1 MNTNELGGYI
11 VKKKL
16 LSLLLAGLML
26 FSLPVYASTA
36 DLKGDLEKNEE
47 SQDEVQEKLDA
58 NNASMEELKAEID
71 KLDGQIK
78 KAENEIADIENN
90 INKTQKELDAI
101 VVELEK
107 AIAQKEEQKKTLDER
122 LRVMYM
128 YSDTSPLEILF
139 SAQNFSDLISKVD
152 MIKTIAEYDQDLFA
166 KLEAIENE
174 IAKKKEEIEVKKNN
188 LLGMKKKAEDQRG
201 SLNTIKAERNNYMSE
216 LQANANKLESELRE
230 LEAQSN
236 SIEAEI
242 KAILAQRA
250 AEEAAKRAAEQAQNN
265 TGGGSSGGSTQPSS
279 QPTTNGAYRW
289 PVPGHSSIS
298 SPYGSRIHP
307 VLGTRSFHTGI
318 DIPTGRR
325 AGVNAVAVGDGVVIK
340 SVHSGSYGNY
350 VIVDMGTDKNGNN
363 ISALYAH
370 LAQRYVG
377 AGTRVS
383 AGQAIGEVG
392 TTGRSTGIH
401 LHFEIRVNGSHT
413 NPLNY
418 VR

>member
-1 MNTNELGGYI
+1 M
-11 VKKKL
+11 KKKL
-16 LSLLLAGLML
+16 LSLLLAGLIL
-26 FSLPVYASTA
+26 FSSPVYASTA
-36 DLKGDLEKNEE
+36 GLKDDLKKNEE
-47 SQDEVQEKLDA
+47 SQDEVKEKLDA
-58 NNASMEELKAEID
+58 NNASMEELKAEIN
-71 KLDGQIK
+71 KLDAKIK
-78 KAENEIADIENN
+78 KAENEIANIEND

-107 AIAQKEEQKKTLDER
+107 AIEQKEAQKKTLDER

-139 SAQNFSDLISKVD
+139 SAESFSDLISKMD
-152 MIKTIAEYDQDLFA
+152 MIKTIAEYDRDLFT
-166 KLEAIENE
+166 KLEAMENE

-188 LLGMKKKAEDQRG
+188 LIGMKKKAEDQRS
-201 SLNTIKAERNNYMSE
+201 SLNTVKAQRNNYMSE
-216 LQANANKLESELRE
+216 LQANANKLEAELRE

-250 AEEAAKRAAEQAQNN
+250 AEEAARRAAQQAQN
-265 TGGGSSGGSTQPSS
+265 GGSSGGSSQPVS
-279 QPTTNGAYRW
+279 QPTTSGAYRW

-298 SPYGSRIHP
+298 SGYGTRIHP

-325 AGVNAVAVGDGVVIK
+325 TGVNAVAVGNGVVIK

-370 LAQRYVG
+370 LAQRYVSV
-377 AGTRVS
+377 GTRVS

-413 NPLNY
+413 NPLKY
-418 VR
+418 IR

>member
-1 MNTNELGGYI
+1 M
-11 VKKKL
+11 KKKV

-26 FSLPVYASTA
+26 FSLPVYASTS
-36 DLKGDLEKNEE
+36 DLKGNLEKNEE
-47 SQDEVQEKLDA
+47 SQDEVKEKLDA

-71 KLDGQIK
+71 KLDSQIK
-78 KAENEIADIENN
+78 KAENEIADIESN
-90 INKTQKELDAI
+90 INKTQKELEAI

-107 AIAQKEEQKKTLDER
+107 AIAEKEEQKETLDER

-139 SAQNFSDLISKVD
+139 SAQSFSDLISKVD

-166 KLEAIENE
+166 KLEAIESE

-230 LEAQSN
+230 LEAESN

-250 AEEAAKRAAEQAQNN
+250 AEEAARRAAQQAQNN
-265 TGGGSSGGSTQPSS
+265 TGGESAQPSS

-289 PVPGHSSIS
+289 PVPGNSSIS
-298 SPYGSRIHP
+298 SSYGSRIHP

-325 AGVNAVAVGDGVVIK
+325 TGVNAVAVGDGVVIK

-377 AGTRVS
+377 AGARVS

>member
-11 VKKKL
+11 VKKKV

-47 SQDEVQEKLDA
+47 SQDEVKEKLDA

-71 KLDGQIK
+71 KLDSQIK
-78 KAENEIADIENN
+78 KAENEIADIESN
-90 INKTQKELDAI
+90 INKTQKELEAI

-107 AIAQKEEQKKTLDER
+107 AIAEKEEQKETLDER

-166 KLEAIENE
+166 KLEAIESE

-230 LEAQSN
+230 LEAESN

-250 AEEAAKRAAEQAQNN
+250 AEEAARRAAQQAQNN
-265 TGGGSSGGSTQPSS
+265 TGGESAQPSS
-279 QPTTNGAYRW
+279 HRW

-377 AGTRVS
+377 AGARVS

>member
-1 MNTNELGGYI
+1 
-11 VKKKL
+11 
-16 LSLLLAGLML
+16 ML
-26 FSLPVYASTA
+26 VSLPVQASTTEFKS
-36 DLKGDLEKNEE
+36 DLQKNEK
-47 SQDEVQEKLDA
+47 SQGEVKEKLDA
-58 NNASMEELKAEID
+58 NSASMEELKEEID
-71 KLDGQIK
+71 KLDAQIK
-78 KAENEIADIENN
+78 KAEGEIADIQKN
-90 INKTQKELDAI
+90 IDKTQKELDVI
-101 VVELEK
+101 VVELEAAVAK
-107 AIAQKEEQKKTLDER
+107 KEEQKETLDER
-122 LRVMYM
+122 LRIMYM
-128 YSDTSPLEILF
+128 YSDTSSLEILF
-139 SAQNFSDLISKVD
+139 SSESFSDLISKMD
-152 MIKTIAEYDQDLFA
+152 MIKTIGEYDRDLFA
-166 KLEAIENE
+166 ELEALEDE

-188 LLGMKKKAEDQRG
+188 LLGMKKKAEDQRA
-201 SLNTIKAERNNYMSE
+201 SLNIIKAERNDYYSE
-216 LQANANKLESELRE
+216 LKANSDKLEAELRE
-230 LEAQSN
+230 LAAESN

-250 AEEAAKRAAEQAQNN
+250 AEQAAQQTQNS
-265 TGGGSSGGSTQPSS
+265 SSGGSSQPVS

-298 SPYGSRIHP
+298 SPYGYRTHP
-307 VLGTRSFHTGI
+307 VLGSRSFHTGI

-340 SVHSGSYGNY
+340 SVNSGSYGNY

-370 LAQRYVG
+370 LAQRYVS

>member
-1 MNTNELGGYI
+1 M
-11 VKKKL
+11 KKKL

-26 FSLPVYASTA
+26 CSLPVYASTA
-36 DLKGDLEKNEE
+36 DLRDDLETNEE
-47 SQDEVQEKLDA
+47 HQEKVKEKLDA

-71 KLDGQIK
+71 KLDAQIK
-78 KAENEIADIENN
+78 KAENKIATIEND

-107 AIAQKEEQKKTLDER
+107 AIAKKEEQKKTLDER

-139 SAQNFSDLISKVD
+139 SAENFSDLISKMD
-152 MIKTIAEYDQDLFA
+152 MIKTIAEYDRDLFSE
-166 KLEAIENE
+166 LEALEAE

-201 SLNTIKAERNNYMSE
+201 SLNTIKAERNNYMGE
-216 LQANANKLESELRE
+216 LKANANKLESELRE
-230 LEAQSN
+230 LAAESN
-236 SIEAEI
+236 AIEAEI
-242 KAILAQRA
+242 KAML
-250 AEEAAKRAAEQAQNN
+250 AKRAAEQAAKQAQNN
-265 TGGGSSGGSTQPSS
+265 PSGETSGTGGGYTQAPS
-279 QPTTNGAYRW
+279 QPTTSGVYRW
-289 PVPGHSSIS
+289 PVPGHNSVS
-298 SPYGSRIHP
+298 SPYGYRIHP
-307 VLGTRSFHTGI
+307 VLGTRSFHAGI

-325 AGVNAVAVGDGVVIK
+325 TGVNAVAVGNGVVIK

-370 LAQRYVG
+370 LAQRYVSV
-377 AGTRVS
+377 GTRVS